1 MTPLLEEIL
10 EILDKA
16 ELCYEKNRNIKLPLN
31 VSYLGMGASYNAAV
45 TLSYCENK
53 ILPCTSSE
61 YHYYIA
67 KGVSSLAVLI
77 SQSGESSET
86 LWNLEYFDHIIAI
99 TNHSESSLAKS
110 HKTQTTIELHAG
122 EEQSSSTKTYVNT
135 LITLYLGLGVDPKKG
150 IVQLRANF
158 SSFQQEA
165 MQHAQEISDYSNSN
179 QTKGLY
185 ILGSGPNSAT
195 ANQGALTMSEVTK
208 LAWLGMPVAQYDH
221 GPKET
226 ADNSVVIILNSSGRD
241 RKRIEVLKQN
251 LKKHSNALIVEL
263 VETQLVEPLSP
274 LTLIVQLNFLMNYL
288 ADYMQIKDTF
298 HIGSKVTTVPDSV
311 K

>member
-1 MTPLLEEIL
+1 
-10 EILDKA
+10 
-16 ELCYEKNRNIKLPLN
+16 
-31 VSYLGMGASYNAAV
+31 
-45 TLSYCENK
+45 
-53 ILPCTSSE
+53 
-61 YHYYIA
+61 
-67 KGVSSLAVLI
+67 
-77 SQSGESSET
+77 
-86 LWNLEYFDHIIAI
+86 
-99 TNHSESSLAKS
+99 
-110 HKTQTTIELHAG
+110 
-122 EEQSSSTKTYVNT
+122 
-135 LITLYLGLGVDPKKG
+135 
-150 IVQLRANF
+150 
-158 SSFQQEA
+158 
-165 MQHAQEISDYSNSN
+165 
-179 QTKGLY
+179 
-185 ILGSGPNSAT
+185 
-195 ANQGALTMSEVTK
+195 MSEVTK

-251 LKKHSNALIVEL
+251 LKKHSNALVVEL